1 MSALS
6 PRRHFL
12 KTTATTGALWA
23 FGDLS
28 FLSQLPAIS
37 RADARLDPKAVRLQ
51 PEIEP
56 LVRLLEDTPREQL
69 LEKVAARIKQGLT
82 LSGIAGGVVAGRRP
96 QHSAA
101 ARRLQVSRG
110 AGGEFRSP
118 GQHCLAGFRALAA
131 NFLGSRLFQGVSG
144 SRCAR
149 GGLDDG
155 TGE

>member
-1 MSALS
+1 MTRLA

-69 LEKVAARIKQGLT
+69 LGESSGAHQTGFE
-82 LSGIAGGVVAGRRP
+82 LSGTAGGVVAGWCP

-101 ARRLQVSRG
+101 ARRFQVSRG
-110 AGGEFRSP
+110 ARREFRPP
-118 GQHCLAGFRALAA
+118 GEHCLAGFGALAA
-131 NFLGSRLFQGVSG
+131 NFLGARLFQGVPG
-144 SRCAR
+144 PRCAR